1 MTTSSLTI
9 LFGVLGNIM
18 SGLVYI
24 SPANVF
30 WRILKRRSTEEFESI
45 PYISKL
51 LNAFFWI
58 YYGII
63 KTNGFL
69 IVTVNV
75 YGAIVEIIFLTI
87 FLLFA
92 PPKMKIRTAILVV
105 VFNVIFPVAAI
116 MYMQIFLHGNTR
128 IDFAG
133 SLCSVFSMI
142 AYASPLSSMKTVIL
156 TKSVEYMPF
165 LLSLILF
172 LNSVVWTVYAYLLKD
187 YFVGIP
193 NVSGFV
199 LGSIQLILYAMYW
212 RPNSSS
218 MQIEHPINDLEDP
231 LITKPTN
238 DQFFLNDHQSLDVV

>member
-142 AYASPLSSMKTVIL
+142 AYASPLSSM
-156 TKSVEYMPF
+156 
-165 LLSLILF
+165 
-172 LNSVVWTVYAYLLKD
+172 
-187 YFVGIP
+187 IP